1 LRPSLKSRQGGKRS
15 AEDTRTTVI
24 GWPAE
29 TETDTETTKTKT
41 EIKTA
46 KSKTKTKTNGRFSE
60 REVGGIVTDEEGS
73 VKRGR
78 MKGEGGFVKRRNN
91 DRR

>member
-1 LRPSLKSRQGGKRS
+1 
-15 AEDTRTTVI
+15 VI

-29 TETDTETTKTKT
+29 TETETTKTKT
-41 EIKTA
+41 KTETET
-46 KSKTKTKTNGRFSE
+46 KTTKTKTKNKINGRFFE

>member
-1 LRPSLKSRQGGKRS
+1 LKSRQGGKLS
-15 AEDTRTTVI
+15 AEDTWTTVI

-29 TETDTETTKTKT
+29 TETETTKTKT
-41 EIKTA
+41 ETKTT
-46 KSKTKTKTNGRFSE
+46 KTKTKTKTKTNGRFSK
-60 REVGGIVTDEEGS
+60 REVGGIVTDKQGS